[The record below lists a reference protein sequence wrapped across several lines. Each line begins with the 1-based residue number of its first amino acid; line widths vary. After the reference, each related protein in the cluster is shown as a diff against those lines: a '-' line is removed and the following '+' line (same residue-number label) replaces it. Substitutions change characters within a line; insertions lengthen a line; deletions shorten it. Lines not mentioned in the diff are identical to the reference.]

1 MKRFLSIILCLI
13 TCFSGIAIIPTSAA
27 DSTAMDP
34 VPEIRGETSR
44 QTSEILL
51 PDGTGSGVMWTKINL
66 SGYYGD
72 NRVVNVAQFDLANTH
87 LSIEVSTCGKYITDL
102 QKLSDAA
109 KEYDGQHPNQ
119 SVLAAINGDLW
130 MTEVHSSSTVT
141 KKVLKV
147 TRGVLIIDGEI
158 WASQQI
164 DQENLDATNGEKG
177 ASVGELSCF
186 GVTYDNQPVVGSPDV
201 QIAIEVGGTK
211 ITADGLNRLPANN
224 SIIVYNH
231 RVNDSNYAMND
242 SYEIELQVEKST
254 AFYSNGQIK
263 ARVVAIYE
271 PSSDERPAL
280 NDPKRIV
287 LTGRGTR
294 LEELA
299 NNFSIGDEVTLSTK
313 IVDRWGRT
321 ELWEDVKE
329 AIGGHML
336 TMMDGKLSYVNS
348 KFTNYPTTLIGYKDN
363 GEVMMVTVTSAK
375 SGSREA
381 LVHNQA
387 YDFCR
392 EMGYNSVFFLDGG
405 GSCTFLTVENGKY
418 TVRNKCSDG
427 QPRAVSTAVLLVW
440 NNEPVCEQQG
450 SLDYIKTPID
460 LSSLAPTYLDGA
472 LLMEIS
478 ATTSALDLS
487 YDEEEKALCMTTSK
501 KTKNP
506 NASMQFVRLAEI
518 NAEDYPYIVMKVKTD
533 NPDPTDFGFYYG
545 TGTNYGASSSRVK
558 TVPIEGADAGWQYV
572 IADMTTQSDWTGR
585 INNIRFDPFDA
596 VQTPKNTSI
605 YIGSVTLCS
614 TLEEA
619 QAVESGWMPE
629 DCVPDYLEY
638 LSSLPAKEDQS
649 QPDENISG
657 GDTPNENAQKNNE
670 YTLPI
675 AIGAAIVAT
684 VAAFICFIT
693 KKRKNKNIN

>member
-1 MKRFLSIILCLI
+1 MKRILSIILCLI
-13 TCFSGIAIIPTSAA
+13 TCLPGIALMSVSAA
-27 DSTAMDP
+27 AAAMDP
-34 VPEIRGETSR
+34 VPEIRGETGR
-44 QTSEILL
+44 KTEEILL

-72 NRVVNVAQFDLANTH
+72 SLHVNVAQFDLSNTH
-87 LSIEVSTCGKYITDL
+87 LSLEVSTCGEYITDT

-109 KEYDGQHPNQ
+109 KEYDGQHPDQ
-119 SVLAAINGDLW
+119 TVLAAINGDLW

-158 WASQQI
+158 WASQEI

-177 ASVGELSCF
+177 TSVGDRLCF
-186 GVTYDNQPVVGSPDV
+186 GVTSDNQPVVGSPDI
-201 QIAIEVGGTK
+201 QITVEVGGKK
-211 ITADGLNRLPANN
+211 IKADGLNRLPANN

-231 RVNDSNYAMND
+231 RVNESNYAMND
-242 SYEIELQVEKST
+242 ACEIELEVENST
-254 AFYSNGQIK
+254 AFYANGQIK
-263 ARVVAIYE
+263 AKVVAIYE
-271 PSSDERPAL
+271 PGSEERPAL

-287 LTGRGTR
+287 LTCRGTR
-294 LEELA
+294 LDELA
-299 NNFSIGDEVTLSTK
+299 ESFSIGDEVTLSTK

-321 ELWEDVKE
+321 ELWENVTE

-336 TMMDGKLSYVNS
+336 TMMDGKLYYVNS
-348 KFTNYPTTLIGYKDN
+348 KFTKYPTTLIGYKDN

-375 SGSREA
+375 SGSRDA

-405 GSCTFLTVENGKY
+405 GSCTFLTLEDGKY
-418 TVRNKCSDG
+418 TVRNQCSDG

-440 NNEPVCEQQG
+440 NDEPVCEQQG

-460 LSSLAPTYLDGA
+460 LSALPPTYIDGA

-478 ATTSALDLS
+478 STTSALDLS

-501 KTKNP
+501 TTKNP
-506 NASMQFVRLAEI
+506 NASIQFVRLAEI

-533 NPDPTDFGFYYG
+533 NPDTTNFGFYYG

-558 TVPIEGADAGWQYV
+558 TVPIEGAEAGWQYV

-596 VQTPKNTSI
+596 VQTQKNTSI
-605 YIGSVTLCS
+605 YIGSITLCS

-619 QAVESGWMPE
+619 QMVESGWMPE
-629 DCVPDYLEY
+629 GCVPDYLEY
-638 LSSLPAKEDQS
+638 LASLPSKDDTSVPE
-649 QPDENISG
+649 ENIPEDDLADDDNTEQSN
-657 GDTPNENAQKNNE
+657 DSIIDKYMIP
-670 YTLPI
+670 
-675 AIGAAIVAT
+675 AAI
-684 VAAFICFIT
+684 AAIIVVLIILAIIIF
-693 KKRKNKNIN
+693 